1 MECALVGLGPM
12 RARGSGPDFLFALA
26 DAGHTFLNGGS
37 TVPFSVIDRMPGI
50 PSSL

>member
-1 MECALVGLGPM
+1 LGPM

-50 PSSL
+50 HSLL